1 VRSQQTCQLYAQITR
16 PQTTAS
22 AYHRSETEARYSAW
36 PGCDDSNQARTRVP
50 QQAAQRQSSGAGQ
63 QQAQRRC
70 WTVPC
75 SDGLD
80 GRLLSTTCALR
91 ACHEGDMPKP

>member
-1 VRSQQTCQLYAQITR
+1 VRSQQTYQPYTQRSNPPRAG
-16 PQTTAS
+16 S
-22 AYHRSETEARYSAW
+22 AYHRCSTKARYSGL
-36 PGCDDSNQARTRVP
+36 PECDDSNQARTRVS

-91 ACHEGDMPKP
+91 ACHEGDMPKS